1 MATPSE
7 THGGMPGRAADWL
20 ARGFLAAVACS
31 SVAWGTT
38 TLPAFVDQT
47 RLDGA
52 KDLILR
58 NVPVSDAELDDLG
71 LLLSRAVA
79 EKDCMPAIDRSA
91 AVIRLRRAENALA
104 SGDRVDDRM
113 GELDAA
119 VRKSLGCA
127 PADPHLW
134 LVLFWLRN
142 IRQGLSDANFDLL
155 RMSYRLGPNEG
166 WIVVKRSAM
175 ALAMF
180 DALPPDLSADVVA
193 EFARLVKTELYT
205 EAIDLLKGPGWA
217 HRDTLLAGL
226 AAVPQRNVDILTRT
240 MADIGY
246 DLDRR
251 SPAERRNWERKS
263 YDRLDE
269 PARMPPEASARP

>member
-7 THGGMPGRAADWL
+7 TRGEMPRRAAAWL
-20 ARGFLAAVACS
+20 ARGFLAAVACW
-31 SVAWGTT
+31 SVAWGSV
-38 TLPAFVDQT
+38 TLPVFVEQT

-52 KDLILR
+52 RDLILR
-58 NVPVSDAELDDLG
+58 NVPVSDAELGDLVP
-71 LLLSRAVA
+71 LLSRAEA
-79 EKDCMPAIDRSA
+79 EKDCVPAIDRSA
-91 AVIRLRRAENALA
+91 AVIRLRLAENALA
-104 SGDRVDDRM
+104 SGDQVDARM

-127 PADPHLW
+127 PADPYLW
-134 LVLFWLRN
+134 VVLFWLRN
-142 IRQGLSDANFDLL
+142 TRQGLSDANFDLL

-175 ALAMF
+175 ALAML
-180 DALPPDLSADVVA
+180 DALPPDLSDAVVA

-217 HRDTLLAGL
+217 HRDRLLAGL
-226 AAVPQRNVDILTRT
+226 AAVPQRNVDILTKT

-251 SPAERRNWERKS
+251 SPAERRNLERKS
-263 YDRLDE
+263 NDRLDE
-269 PARMPPEASARP
+269 LARMPPEARARP

>member
-1 MATPSE
+1 
-7 THGGMPGRAADWL
+7 MPRRAAAWL
-20 ARGFLAAVACS
+20 ARGFLAAVACW
-31 SVAWGTT
+31 SVAWGSV
-38 TLPAFVDQT
+38 TLPVFVEQT

-52 KDLILR
+52 RDLILR
-58 NVPVSDAELDDLG
+58 NVPVSDAELGDLVP
-71 LLLSRAVA
+71 LLSRAEA
-79 EKDCMPAIDRSA
+79 EKDCVPAIDRSA
-91 AVIRLRRAENALA
+91 AVIRLRLAENALA
-104 SGDRVDDRM
+104 SGDQVDARM

-127 PADPHLW
+127 PADPYLW
-134 LVLFWLRN
+134 VVLFWLRN
-142 IRQGLSDANFDLL
+142 TRQGLSDANFDLL

-175 ALAMF
+175 ALAML
-180 DALPPDLSADVVA
+180 DALPPDLSDAVVA

-217 HRDTLLAGL
+217 HRDRLLAGL
-226 AAVPQRNVDILTRT
+226 AAVPQRNVDILTKT

-251 SPAERRNWERKS
+251 SPAERRNLERKS
-263 YDRLDE
+263 NDRLDE
-269 PARMPPEASARP
+269 LARMPPEARARP

>member
-1 MATPSE
+1 
-7 THGGMPGRAADWL
+7 MPRRAAAWL
-20 ARGFLAAVACS
+20 ARGFLAALACS
-31 SVAWGTT
+31 SVAWGATS
-38 TLPAFVDQT
+38 LPVFVAET

-52 KDLILR
+52 RDLILR

-71 LLLSRAVA
+71 PLLSRTAA
-79 EKDCMPAIDRSA
+79 ETDCMPAIDRSV
-91 AVIRLRRAENALA
+91 AVIRLRLAENALA

-113 GELDAA
+113 GELDTA

-127 PADPHLW
+127 PADPYLW

-142 IRQGLSDANFDLL
+142 TRQGLSDANFDLL

-175 ALAMF
+175 ALAML
-180 DALPPDLSADVVA
+180 DALPPDLSDAVVA
-193 EFARLVKTELYT
+193 EFGRLVKTELYT

-217 HRDTLLAGL
+217 HRDRLLAGL
-226 AAVPQRNVDILTRT
+226 ASVPQRNVDILTRT

-251 SPAERRNWERKS
+251 SPAERRNLQLKS
-263 YDRLDE
+263 DDRLVA
-269 PARMPPEASARP
+269 PMLPEARARP

>member
-7 THGGMPGRAADWL
+7 PRGEAIRRAGVWL
-20 ARGFLAAVACS
+20 ARGLLAAAACS
-31 SVAWGTT
+31 SVAWGAT
-38 TLPAFVDQT
+38 TLPDFVDQT

-52 KDLILR
+52 RDVILR
-58 NVPVSDAELDDLG
+58 NVPISDAELDALG
-71 LLLSRAVA
+71 PALARAA
-79 EKDCMPAIDRSA
+79 ARSDCMPAIDRST
-91 AVIRLRRAENALA
+91 AVIRLRLAENALA
-104 SGDRVDDRM
+104 SGDRVDARM

-119 VRKSLGCA
+119 IHKSLGCA
-127 PADPHLW
+127 PADPYLW

-142 IRQGLSDANFDLL
+142 IRQGLTDANFDLL

-180 DALPPDLSADVVA
+180 DALPPDLSGAVVA

-217 HRDTLLAGL
+217 HREKLLAGL
-226 AAVPQRNVDILTRT
+226 ATVPKRNVDILTRT

-251 SPAERRNWERKS
+251 SPAERRSLEREPNFG
-263 YDRLDE
+263 RDE
-269 PARMPPEASARP
+269 LARMPSGAVARP